1 MKKNIKLALAGLAAV
16 SLFSVAVPATT
27 HAATYHWIKT
37 KQYSPTVP
45 YHEKSTA
52 SAYVWNAY
60 HTQVKYNLA
69 RFPRTTWYKSMAVKM
84 RAGYHSRI
92 YYQVRSGNGRHTGYI
107 WRGYLTPGTNPA
119 ATNTKPTPNT
129 PDTPDTPNTPSNGD
143 NSDAAKGILTSTVPY
158 KTVIDNI
165 KVDNPDPA
173 TATPSNTLVAINS
186 STLNQYLQSP
196 SPADLAKIMSFAK
209 TQYPSKDGYRI
220 ALERYK
226 TADNMTVKLATVQY
240 LDSDADSES
249 VEDSDATPTYHWTDV
264 GLARN
269 FAEQV
274 NNPQVSS
281 LVKNASDAVFLYGPQ
296 YALPDKGAAFKLDYT
311 PKLTADDQK
320 LNEGLIKSGEGQD
333 GAFSF
338 VNLGNGPE
346 YLRTSDILEMPYD
359 QPIQKN
365 GMWIGAKLPLYD
377 ANYASTLAAKGITHY
392 RYVSELKFTD
402 MKLQNGKWQQGYI
415 FSWHMDQDPTKADLI
430 IQQGYDKPKITTT
443 VKLSDGISIMDYLTK
458 PDSYFEQL
466 LAKNGN
472 Q

>member
-16 SLFSVAVPATT
+16 GVFSAAVPATT
-27 HAATYHWIKT
+27 HAATYHWVKT

-84 RAGYHSRI
+84 RSGYHSRI
-92 YYQVRSGNGRHTGYI
+92 YYQVKSGNGRHTGYI

-119 ATNTKPTPNT
+119 ATNTNPTPNT

-186 STLNQYLQSP
+186 STLNQYSQSP
-196 SPADLAKIMSFAK
+196 SADDLAKIINLAK
-209 TQYPSKDGYRI
+209 TMHPGEDGYRV

-226 TADNMTVKLATVQY
+226 TADNSIVKLPTLQF
-240 LDSDADSES
+240 LLSDASSEA
-249 VEDSDATPTYHWTDV
+249 VEDGDTAPAYHWTDI
-264 GLARN
+264 GLARP

-274 NNPQVSS
+274 DNPQVTS
-281 LVKNASDAVFLYGPQ
+281 LKKNADDTIFLYGPQ
-296 YALPDKGAAFKLDYT
+296 YAFPDKDAAIKLDT
-311 PKLTADDQK
+311 SADPDTKKANQ
-320 LNEGLIKSGEGQD
+320 GLIKSGEGSD
-333 GAFSF
+333 GGFSF

-346 YLRTSDILEMPYD
+346 YIRTNDVVEVPYH
-359 QPIQKN
+359 QPIQRD
-365 GMWIGAKLPLYD
+365 GVWISAGLPQGD
-377 ANYASTLAAKGITHY
+377 AAFTSALAAKGITHY
-392 RYVSELKFTD
+392 RRVLGREFID
-402 MKLQNGKWQQGYI
+402 MKLKNGQWQEQYS
-415 FSWHMDQDPTKADLI
+415 FSWMDDQDPTKEKLTV
-430 IQQGYDKPKITTT
+430 QQFPSKKQAVAT
-443 VKLSDGISIMDYLTK
+443 VKLSGLSIVDYLIK
-458 PDSYFEQL
+458 PDSYFEQFMTQ
-466 LAKNGN
+466 NGN
-472 Q
+472 